1 MLLQLAFFFF
11 LMIRRPPRSTRTDT
25 LFPYTTLFR
34 SALRIDALIIIE
46 AADDEIE
53 AVARVIIAQ
62 LLRILI
68 LLRRVLRPGDDRQ
81 AGEVAVVFGLPVPIA
96 PRGHRGQRARPDI
109 PFDAQRRAADLVAR
123 IQSRSG
129 RAHV

>member
-1 MLLQLAFFFF
+1 
-11 LMIRRPPRSTRTDT
+11 MIRPPPRSTRTDT

-34 SALRIDALIIIE
+34 SVFEILRVDRGQAAQHRGIVRQRVRRIDRPAARRGTMPLGALRIDALIIIE

-62 LLRILI
+62 LLPILI

-81 AGEVAVVFGLPVPIA
+81 AGEAAVVFISEEGVLGEEWV
-96 PRGHRGQRARPDI
+96 
-109 PFDAQRRAADLVAR
+109 
-123 IQSRSG
+123 SKC
-129 RAHV
+129 